1 MYPHKSI
8 IYWDGDLFSF
18 FSFVFILFFNTRFIE
33 NLNFINFLIYFS
45 RDYLSFITWTTSL
58 IS

>member
-18 FSFVFILFFNTRFIE
+18 FSFVFILFFNTMFIE
-33 NLNFINFLIYFS
+33 SLNFINFLIYFS
-45 RDYLSFITWTTSL
+45 RDYLSFI
-58 IS
+58 I